1 MINQVTIVGRLTRDP
16 ELKEI
21 GSNKHVLN
29 VTVAVNR
36 PFKNQAGE
44 NEADF
49 IRCIIWNRVA
59 QNTSEYCAKGSLVGI
74 TGRLQ
79 TRVFSRDDG
88 SKSYFTEVFADSVRF
103 LDRKKVS
110 TDAEFEP
117 FPEPPPTPA
126 EQNASTETHFEVI
139 R

>member
-16 ELKEI
+16 ELREI

-49 IRCIIWNRVA
+49 IRCTIWNRVA
-59 QNTSEYCAKGSLVGI
+59 QNTSEYCEKGSLVGI

-79 TRVFSRDDG
+79 TRVFNRDDG

-103 LDRKKVS
+103 LDRKKAAS
-110 TDAEFEP
+110 EAEFEP

-126 EQNASTETHFEVI
+126 EQNASAETHFEVI